1 MIWPADFFWV
11 HEVKEITSGVRY
23 SVNCFMR
30 DSPQFLPDTVEYDIK
45 APTELLKY
53 RFDYFKENRK
63 QIQINKMK
71 GEPNG

>member
-11 HEVKEITSGVRY
+11 HEVKEITSGTRY
-23 SVNCFMR
+23 SVNCFLR